1 MDAIV
6 AVYADWGIGRD
17 GTQPLVI
24 KADRAHFVELTRGKT
39 VLVGRKTLGDF
50 PNGKP
55 LRNRRNIVVTR
66 QNIEVDGAE
75 AVHGVD
81 DALRLLGDTP
91 CTVLGGA
98 SVFRDFF
105 PYIDRVYVT
114 KIEKTPVSDVWF
126 PDLDASP
133 DWQCT
138 DEGETLFED
147 GIPYRFMRYERTI
160 NE

>member
-6 AVYADWGIGRD
+6 AVYADWGIGKD

-39 VLVGRKTLGDF
+39 VLVGRKTLSDF

-66 QNIEVDGAE
+66 QKIEIDGAE
-75 AVHGVD
+75 VVHGVE
-81 DALRLLGDTP
+81 DALALLGDAP

-98 SVFRDFF
+98 SVFREFF

-133 DWQCT
+133 DWYCA
-138 DEGETLFED
+138 DGGETLFED
-147 GIPYRFMRYERTI
+147 DIPYRFMRYERKK
-160 NE
+160 NG

>member
-24 KADRAHFVELTRGKT
+24 KADRAHFVELTRGRT
-39 VLVGRKTLGDF
+39 VLVGRKTLSDF

-66 QNIEVDGAE
+66 QSIEIDGAE
-75 AVHGVD
+75 IVHGVD
-81 DALRLLGDTP
+81 DALRLLGDEP
-91 CTVLGGA
+91 CMVLGGA

-105 PYIDRVYVT
+105 PYIDRVFVT
-114 KIEKTPVSDVWF
+114 RIEETPRSDVWF
-126 PDLDASP
+126 TNLDEAD
-133 DWQCT
+133 DWELC
-138 DEGETLFED
+138 DPGEELCED
-147 GIPYRFMRYERTI
+147 GISYRFMRYERKK
-160 NE
+160 NR

>member
-6 AVYADWGIGRD
+6 AVYADWGIGKD

-39 VLVGRKTLGDF
+39 VLVGRKTLSDF

-66 QNIEVDGAE
+66 QKIEIDGAE
-75 AVHGVD
+75 IVHGVE
-81 DALRLLGDTP
+81 DALALLGDAP

-98 SVFRDFF
+98 SVFREFF
-105 PYIDRVYVT
+105 PYIDRVFVT
-114 KIEKTPVSDVWF
+114 MIEETPDSDVWF
-126 PDLDASP
+126 PNLDDSP
-133 DWQCT
+133 DWRCA
-138 DEGETLFED
+138 DEGEALCED
-147 GIPYRFMRYERTI
+147 GIVYRFMRYERIKTG
-160 NE
+160 